1 MPIPIERI
9 SVCNLLSFGESA
21 EPLDLRP
28 LNVLIGINGSGKSNL
43 IETIALL
50 ASMNSPRG
58 MSGFIGQSGGILN
71 WLWKGTEA
79 VPIAKLDVSGG
90 LLDGRHFEHQIAFTR
105 VEQSIEAVDESVS
118 VWPQGKRH
126 RRKPLFSYENGVP
139 VLRYSARPKPLS
151 RQDINFT
158 QSILWEDQP
167 AEIAYNL
174 SHLSRLYRS
183 FRIYR
188 MSNIDNAKHPQQ
200 PDLPSGYLI
209 PDATNLGA
217 VLSRLMMRKA
227 LRKLLFKK
235 LNTFYPEFEELFVNA
250 QTGTQQ
256 IYFQESDLFSPV
268 PATRSSDGTL
278 RWLCLLAILLD
289 PEPPPL
295 VCIEEPEIGL
305 HPDIVVELADL
316 LREASESMQLIVT
329 THSRTL
335 VDGLTGTPEDVIVC
349 EKDQGSTRLR
359 RLVAKELKVW
369 LENYSLG
376 QLWRSG
382 QIGGNRW

>member
-118 VWPQGKRH
+118 VWPQGKRR

-158 QSILWEDQP
+158 QSILREDQP

-217 VLSRLMMRKA
+217 VLRA
-227 LRKLLFKK
+227 
-235 LNTFYPEFEELFVNA
+235 E
-250 QTGTQQ
+250 TGTQLES
-256 IYFQESDLFSPV
+256 ITRCVPVSTSCPRLGRFGLLELRVFQTFLDNLRPICSGPGYPGDAPTVGDRETVGRRGRAGQEGD
-268 PATRSSDGTL
+268 PARTSATNPMGKKTRVNRNFAACRSRS
-278 RWLCLLAILLD
+278 RSRSLD
-289 PEPPPL
+289 
-295 VCIEEPEIGL
+295 
-305 HPDIVVELADL
+305 
-316 LREASESMQLIVT
+316 S
-329 THSRTL
+329 
-335 VDGLTGTPEDVIVC
+335 
-349 EKDQGSTRLR
+349 
-359 RLVAKELKVW
+359 
-369 LENYSLG
+369 
-376 QLWRSG
+376 
-382 QIGGNRW
+382 